1 MISIIFIIIVVMT
14 ILIMFSRSQA
24 PFRQPGEGRP
34 GAGHHGCWSLQEP
47 LFRNA
52 QLCRS
57 LPFEARQALA
67 EFLVAQQAALWAD
80 EQLDQKE
87 TPKKEPWMDPGWLWG
102 WAITGGSIGFR

>member
-1 MISIIFIIIVVMT
+1 MLGSMV
-14 ILIMFSRSQA
+14 
-24 PFRQPGEGRP
+24 GHWW
-34 GAGHHGCWSLQEP
+34 HHGCWSPWHHRGPQEV

-87 TPKKEPWMDPGWLWG
+87 TPKKDGAAAGAGWTQGPGRQTRVISL
-102 WAITGGSIGFR
+102 GSNRWSRPVM